1 MKGLLTSGVLVMCFF
16 TLLGQSGVIKGTV
29 TDATNNETMV
39 LDGQCFWYK
48 EDGSI
53 DYEVNFLE
61 GREHGK
67 TIFYLKNGETIVL
80 NYDRG
85 LMLNK
90 E

>member
-1 MKGLLTSGVLVMCFF
+1 
-16 TLLGQSGVIKGTV
+16 
-29 TDATNNETMV
+29 MV
-39 LDGQCFWYK
+39 LDGKCFWYK